1 MSRRTRRKATTPNRS
16 RTVWTGVPILAVAL
30 LAGWWFFF
38 RSPEVA
44 ATPGAGAPLA
54 AYRPPDVHALQV
66 SPTDERTVVFGSHRG
81 MLVSRDAGATWT
93 QVSGANGDAMGVALP
108 PGSQTQFA
116 AGHDVFFRSDDAGR
130 TWTSVRPALPGT
142 DIHGFAASAVT
153 PNTFYAY
160 VVGAG
165 LYRSADAG
173 KTWQK
178 AGDTSGATMSMTVAK
193 AGGADVL
200 YANTMEGVQRSRDG
214 GRTWEPVREVGG
226 ATLNAVGET
235 VYAAAGVAVL
245 VSTDGGM
252 TWDRRTFTR
261 GGAVLVAAAP
271 TNPKTVYMLTER
283 LEVWRSGD
291 GGASW
296 ERAG

>member
-1 MSRRTRRKATTPNRS
+1 MSRQRRRKASTPDQTRKL
-16 RTVWTGVPILAVAL
+16 WALVPIVAVAL
-30 LAGWWFFF
+30 LAGWWFFI

-44 ATPGAGAPLA
+44 AAPGAGAPLA

-81 MLVSRDAGATWT
+81 MLVSRDAGATWS

-130 TWTSVRPALPGT
+130 TWTSVRPQLPGT

-178 AGDTSGATMSMTVAK
+178 AGDASGATMSMTVAK
-193 AGGADVL
+193 AGGADLL
-200 YANTMEGVQRSRDG
+200 YANTMDGVQRSRDG

-226 ATLNAVGET
+226 ATLNAAGET
-235 VYAAAGVAVL
+235 VYAAAGGTVL

-252 TWDRRTFTR
+252 TWERRTFSR

-271 TNPKTVYMLTER
+271 TNPKIVYVLTER
-283 LEVWRSGD
+283 LEVWRSAD